1 MNRRSLFVALIAAFL
16 CLLPGVAPRDA
27 DAQAG
32 ETTTLRIATL
42 APRGSPW
49 HRVFMAWNNTLR
61 ERTGGRLELQI
72 FPGGSQGDERD
83 FIRKIRI
90 HQLEGAAVTSIG
102 LGLVVRPVLVLQA
115 PGIFSDYAQLDRART
130 GMDSEFRGLFADNG
144 MQLIGWG
151 DVGRGRIFS
160 NRPILQPT
168 DPRSVRPWVPTD
180 DAMFTEFL
188 SVIGANGVRLG
199 IPEVLPGL
207 STGQI
212 DTVVASATA
221 ASALQWHTRLTHVT
235 QQQSSIL
242 VGATIISKERFDAL
256 PAALQ
261 TALTETG
268 TQAHAT
274 LVRPIRRDDDRYF
287 TALTTRHGM
296 TAVDASA
303 HEAAWRDVAR
313 QTRERLV
320 GRLYPRDLLDRVQ
333 AAAAGR

>member
-16 CLLPGVAPRDA
+16 CLLPGVAPRDV

-32 ETTTLRIATL
+32 ETITLRIATL

-49 HRVFMAWNNTLR
+49 HRVFMAWNNSLR

-168 DPRSVRPWVPTD
+168 DLRSVRPWVPTD

-235 QQQSSIL
+235 
-242 VGATIISKERFDAL
+242 
-256 PAALQ
+256 PAAELDPR
-261 TALTETG
+261 G
-268 TQAHAT
+268 
-274 LVRPIRRDDDRYF
+274 RDDHQQGALRCAPGRSSDR
-287 TALTTRHGM
+287 AHRDRDPGARDAGAHHPPRRRSLLHRAHHASRHDRG
-296 TAVDASA
+296 
-303 HEAAWRDVAR
+303 RRGRAR
-313 QTRERLV
+313 GGLARR
-320 GRLYPRDLLDRVQ
+320 RPPDP
-333 AAAAGR
+333 